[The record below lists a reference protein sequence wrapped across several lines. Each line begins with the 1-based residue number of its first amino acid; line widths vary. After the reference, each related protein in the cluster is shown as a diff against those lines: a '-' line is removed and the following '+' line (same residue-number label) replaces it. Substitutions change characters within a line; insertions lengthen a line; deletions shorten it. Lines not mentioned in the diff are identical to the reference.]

1 MFKCCLRLDPKK
13 SVHLGEEGSEVPNLF
28 EAGVKVF
35 LLLLLLSGFQE
46 LIVFFGLV
54 GGGVSIHD
62 THVVNTVCPLIPKVS
77 DEDTPLQLSLILQR
91 VLFEFVLPFTHGA
104 TSVYFGVATHVRGG
118 EGLASQGW

>member
-1 MFKCCLRLDPKK
+1 MM
-13 SVHLGEEGSEVPNLF
+13 F
-28 EAGVKVF
+28 EAGLEILLF
-35 LLLLLLSGFQE
+35 LCLLRGFQAP
-46 LIVFFGLV
+46 LGGFGVV